1 MLMIIIINHL
11 ENNHDNGFDNHLFLK
26 DLNLNLR
33 RREVAIEVKTTLS
46 DGDTFCAPAH
56 HHNQNEDEVGGQD
69 EDRNEAVWKRILG
82 LFTVLPKIFKL
93 TLEGV

>member
-33 RREVAIEVKTTLS
+33 RREVAIEVETTLS

-56 HHNQNEDEVGGQD
+56 HHNHNEDEVVVA
-69 EDRNEAVWKRILG
+69 RMRIG
-82 LFTVLPKIFKL
+82 MKLFGNASFLLFCQKSSS
-93 TLEGV
+93 